1 MWPLRWEILDILIC
15 MKALATQQKGSMRY
29 DSTVASLMKNI
40 NEEEL
45 VTNNDYES
53 HALTAVPNN
62 CYEEE
67 LVGNQSH
74 TPTAVC
80 HEEELVTN
88 NAYESHT
95 LMACSTYMKRSS
107 LLTNHT

>member
-1 MWPLRWEILDILIC
+1 MGDTGYSNWHEET
-15 MKALATQQKGSMRY
+15 TQQKGSLRY

-45 VTNNDYES
+45 VPNNAHES

-67 LVGNQSH
+67 LVRSQPH

-95 LMACSTYMKRSS
+95 LMACSVYLMKRSS
-107 LLTNHT
+107 